1 MFLISTLF
9 VFIVVYGCSAIL
21 AETVFTSDAER
32 RLPVATRVGFGYF
45 LSLLYFAAAWLFMS
59 ITQAWVLGVLL
70 LALYTYGKFGGGL
83 TSEKFSRIRGVIW
96 QHCKVL
102 GAFLIVA
109 NIFFIPL
116 HLSGNYG
123 PFTEGGGDITVYS
136 DVAKKLT
143 DFDLTA
149 TGLEK
154 EASLDERLTYV
165 KYLMN
170 RTISERYQAFDDALI
185 NPPYAD
191 FQTNKLAFNLQ
202 LNTIQYAPCA
212 QFAFFSSQNNYPVYF
227 AIQAFLYACI
237 LLSVWGFFRRFGM
250 MLPIIA
256 ILIVGGSHSLVS
268 AFYNMYALEAIS
280 LTFLAL
286 VLGALPSIRL
296 FSMAGARTYGISS
309 AYVGVGYGHFM
320 PIILP
325 LLIVASFKHFYPLA
339 IGTDREAAGPKAAK
353 ANLMKLFSRYAAIGI
368 FVAIC
373 AIFILIGSKG
383 AIDFVHGMWSGLVQN
398 ISLASTNTYMGDRVP
413 VFSVRWFSYLFG
425 IASQQHFQ
433 PYATENLFLTISMV
447 IAIFAGLLA
456 FAMGLFLIYK
466 LRKTFINRDNIEL
479 THYAAIFLAA
489 LLSIAAYG
497 MMIQSSQYTQAK
509 GAQYLLLCVY
519 FAMLLPLIL
528 LFQQSGKEK
537 ISEKYK
543 IIYVNVFVCFIVFL
557 LIPRVA
563 FAYKLAFQSDR
574 ASILETSYFAE
585 AARIKAEDKDAFV
598 IFEPRKSG
606 DLYLSSQPF
615 SGYKMVP
622 TKHLVLQKYNRATQV
637 SKRMIAS
644 EFITPGDL
652 PHLWRL
658 AAEKTGANTFT
669 WKAERLIS
677 RKSPGIYFF
686 GDDYEAQFGIKPRS
700 GGKADASDVG
710 MFSYLR
716 NGAAMI
722 YFPPGGPYSVEVKVS
737 PRDEK
742 RYSEMVKEISERV
755 AAGEFGATAAMSADD
770 QFVTLVYHYPP
781 SDASRLMP
789 VAKYGD
795 EFWFNARLAG
805 QEFAKD

>member
-1 MFLISTLF
+1 MFLISALF
-9 VFIVVYGCSAIL
+9 VFIVVYGCSAAL
-21 AETVFTSDAER
+21 AETVFTSEAER

-45 LSLLYFAAAWLFMS
+45 LSLLYFSAAWLFMS

-70 LALYTYGKFGGGL
+70 LALYAYGKFGGGL
-83 TSEKFSRIRGVIW
+83 TSEKIAHIRAVIW

-123 PFTEGGGDITVYS
+123 PFTEGGGDITIYS
-136 DVAKKLT
+136 DVAKKLA
-143 DFDLTA
+143 DGGLTA
-149 TGLEK
+149 TGLENS
-154 EASLDERLTYV
+154 ASLNERLTYI
-165 KYLMN
+165 KYL
-170 RTISERYQAFDDALI
+170 TSHTHSERYQALDEALI

-191 FQTNKLAFNLQ
+191 YQANRLSFALHYNPIA
-202 LNTIQYAPCA
+202 YASSA
-212 QFAFFSSQNNYPVYF
+212 QFAFLSGENNYPVYF
-227 AIQAFLYACI
+227 GIQAFLYACI
-237 LLSVWGFFRRFGM
+237 LLSVWGFFRRFGI

-256 ILIVGGSHSLVS
+256 ILIVGSGHSLVS
-268 AFYNMYALEAIS
+268 SFYNMYASQASSITL
-280 LTFLAL
+280 LAL
-286 VLGALPSIRL
+286 ILGALPSIRL
-296 FSMAGARTYGISS
+296 FSVAGARTYGVGS
-309 AYVGVGYGHFM
+309 AYVGVGYVHFL

-325 LLIVASFKHFYPLA
+325 FLVVASFKRFYPA
-339 IGTDREAAGPKAAK
+339 VTGNAKEGVGGK
-353 ANLMKLFSRYAAIGI
+353 ANPMKIISRYAALGI
-368 FVAIC
+368 FVVFF
-373 AIFILIGSKG
+373 AIFILIWAKGS
-383 AIDFVHGMWSGLVQN
+383 IDVVSSVWHGFTGNM
-398 ISLASTNTYMGDRVP
+398 SLASTNTFMGDRVP

-425 IASQQHFQ
+425 IASQQHFH

-447 IAIFAGLLA
+447 MAILAGLLA
-456 FAMGLFLIYK
+456 FAMGLFLIFK
-466 LRKTFINRDNIEL
+466 LRKPIINGDNPEL
-479 THYAAIFLAA
+479 AHFAVIFLAA
-489 LLSIAAYG
+489 LLSIVAYG

-519 FAMLLPLIL
+519 ISMLLPLIL
-528 LFQQSGKEK
+528 LYQQSGKEK
-537 ISEKYK
+537 ISKK
-543 IIYVNVFVCFIVFL
+543 FKTIYVNVFVCFIVFL
-557 LIPRVA
+557 FIPRMA
-563 FAYKLAFQSDR
+563 FAYRLAFQSDR
-574 ASILETSYFAE
+574 GSIMEASYFSE

-622 TKHLVLQKYNRATQV
+622 TKHLVLQKINRATQV

-658 AAEKTGANTFT
+658 AAVKTGAYAYT

-677 RKSPGIYFF
+677 HKSPGVYFF

-700 GGKADASDVG
+700 GGKTDASDMG

-722 YFPPGGPYSVEVKVS
+722 YLPPGGPYSVEVKVS

-742 RYSEMVKEISERV
+742 RYSEMVREISKRA
-755 AAGEFGATAAMSADD
+755 AAGEFGATAAMGSDG
-770 QFVTLVYHYPP
+770 QFVTLAYHYPL
-781 SDASRLMP
+781 SDAFRLMP